1 MFSNVLIS
9 LQRAMLQFIKE
20 SQKRSTKKK
29 KNQNLQDETECQKK
43 SFGCRNRKVNA
54 SRKHQ
59 LGKTEFKTESYGC
72 ITIFKRKRLH
82 ILSL

>member
-29 KNQNLQDETECQKK
+29 KIRICRMKLNVKKKVSVAAIAKVMPVENINLVKLNLKLNPMD
-43 SFGCRNRKVNA
+43 A
-54 SRKHQ
+54 
-59 LGKTEFKTESYGC
+59 
-72 ITIFKRKRLH
+72 
-82 ILSL
+82 

>member
-29 KNQNLQDETECQKK
+29 NQNLQDETECQKK
-43 SFGCRNRKVNA
+43 SFGCCNRKVNA